1 MRKTTIAL
9 YLFIGLSATGSL
21 FLAGCE
27 EATRSVDKTLEKPNS
42 LNINVG
48 SLAEFYDFGAIPVR
62 GFAIVANLNGT
73 GSSECPPGLRD
84 VLVKYISQQ
93 TLANSS
99 INSNEFINSKD
110 TAVVEVYGVIPP
122 ISYSGQRFD
131 IKVMALPD
139 TQTTSLDGGRLFTAE
154 LKPLARITR
163 FNQYAKTLAV
173 AAGPIFVNKIDGID
187 DGQASGYV
195 LAGGTT
201 LSDAKIVMAVKK
213 PNYFVASTI
222 RNRINER
229 FGPNTAR
236 TPSPE
241 EMVISIPEEYKEHR
255 EKFLSMVN
263 LLYIANNSQSQ
274 SQRIDSLVQNLTDSQ
289 NKVTVELSLAAIGKP
304 VLKKLAPLLQAGD
317 EKLRFHAARC
327 MLDIGDNRALSVLRD
342 FASNTSSAYRLD
354 AVNAI
359 GVSAKRN
366 ESVPFLNQ
374 LLSDKDFQV
383 RYVAYDHLRKFD
395 DISISRSLIAGDFFV
410 DSVISSG
417 AKMIFVTRSDIP
429 RIVIFGSPIHC
440 SQDMFIESRNGNV
453 MINAK
458 PGEKYASVMRKHA
471 KEPKLIGPVMANL
484 EVLDIIKA
492 LSETP
497 PKSKD
502 ERKRPGLAVPYS
514 DTIAILNE
522 LAQSGYINATF
533 KAGSMT
539 QAGAILEKNT
549 IKDR

>member
-1 MRKTTIAL
+1 MRKTTISL
-9 YLFIGLSATGSL
+9 YLFIGFCLAGSL
-21 FLAGCE
+21 LLIGCE
-27 EATRSVDKTLEKPNS
+27 ETARSEDKTLEKPRS
-42 LNINVG
+42 LDINIG
-48 SLAEFYDFGAIPVR
+48 LLAEFYDFGAIPVR

-73 GSSECPPGLRD
+73 GSSECPPDLRD

-93 TLANSS
+93 TLGKSS
-99 INSNEFINSKD
+99 VNPNDFINSKD
-110 TAVVEVYGVIPP
+110 TAIVEVYGVIPP

-131 IKVMALPD
+131 VKVTALPD

-173 AAGPIFVNKIDGID
+173 AAGPIFVNKIDGSED
-187 DGQASGYV
+187 DEVSGYV
-195 LAGGTT
+195 LAGGMT
-201 LSDAKIVMAVKK
+201 LNEAKIIMAVKE

-229 FGPNTAR
+229 FGPNTAKAL
-236 TPSPE
+236 SPE
-241 EMVISIPEEYKEHR
+241 ELVIRIPEEYKEHR

-274 SQRIDSLVQNLTDSQ
+274 AERIDSLVQELATSQ
-289 NKVTVELSLAAIGKP
+289 DKVTVELSLDAIGKP
-304 VLKKLAPLLQAGD
+304 VLKSLAVLLQSND
-317 EKLRFHAARC
+317 EKTRFHAARC
-327 MLDIGDNRALSVLRD
+327 MLDIGNSKALGVLRD
-342 FASNTSSAYRLD
+342 FANDKSSIYRLD

-366 ESVPFLNQ
+366 ESIPFLNQ
-374 LLSDKDFQV
+374 LLSDKDFQI
-383 RYVAYDHLRKFD
+383 RYVAYDHLRKFG
-395 DISISRSLIAGDFFV
+395 DISVSRSLIAGDFFV

-417 AKMIFVTRSDIP
+417 ENLIFVTRADIP
-429 RIVIFGSPIHC
+429 KIVIFGSPIRC
-440 SQDMFIESRNGNV
+440 SQDMFIESRNGNII
-453 MINAK
+453 INAK

-484 EVLDIIKA
+484 EVTDIIKA

-502 ERKRPGLAVPYS
+502 ERKRPGLAVPYA
-514 DTIAILNE
+514 DTIAILDE
-522 LAQSGYINATF
+522 LAKSGYINAEF
-533 KAGSMT
+533 KTGPMT
-539 QAGAILEKNT
+539 LAGAILEKNDV
-549 IKDR
+549 KDR

>member
-1 MRKTTIAL
+1 MRKTTISL
-9 YLFIGLSATGSL
+9 YLFISLCAIGSL
-21 FLAGCE
+21 FLTACE
-27 EATRSVDKTLEKPNS
+27 ETTKSEDKTLEKPRS
-42 LNINVG
+42 LDINVG

-73 GSSECPPGLRD
+73 GSSECPPDLRD

-93 TLANSS
+93 TLGKSS
-99 INSNEFINSKD
+99 INPNEFINSKD

-163 FNQYAKTLAV
+163 FNQYAKTLAI
-173 AAGPIFVNKIDGID
+173 AAGPIFMNKIDSSKD
-187 DGQASGYV
+187 DQVSGYV

-201 LSDAKIVMAVKK
+201 LNEAKIIMAVKE

-229 FGPNTAR
+229 FGPNTAQAL
-236 TPSPE
+236 SPE
-241 EMVISIPEEYKEHR
+241 ELIIRIPEEYKEHR
-255 EKFLSMVN
+255 EKFLSMLN
-263 LLYIANNSQSQ
+263 LLYVANNSQSQ
-274 SQRIDSLVQNLTDSQ
+274 AQRVDSLVQELVSSPD
-289 NKVTVELSLAAIGKP
+289 KVSVELSLAAIGKP
-304 VLKKLAPLLQAGD
+304 VLRKLASLLQSSDD
-317 EKLRFHAARC
+317 ETRFHAARC
-327 MLDIGDNRALSVLRD
+327 MLDIGDSRGLGVLRG
-342 FASNTSSAYRLD
+342 FASNTSSPYRLD
-354 AVNAI
+354 AINAI

-366 ESVPFLNQ
+366 ESIPFLNQ

-410 DSVISSG
+410 DSVRSSG
-417 AKMIFVTRSDIP
+417 ENLIFVTRSDVP
-429 RIVIFGSPIHC
+429 KIVIFGSPIHC
-440 SQDMFIESRNGNV
+440 SQDMFIESSNGNII
-453 MINAK
+453 INAK

-484 EVLDIIKA
+484 EVTDIIKA
-492 LSETP
+492 MSETP

-502 ERKRPGLAVPYS
+502 ERKRPGLAVPYA

-522 LAQSGYINATF
+522 LAQSGYINAKF
-533 KAGSMT
+533 KASPMT
-539 QAGAILEKNT
+539 LAGAILEKNT
-549 IKDR
+549 VKDR